1 VKLHVFKIA
10 VVALSTAFGLAIG
23 QSQDQSSPPPAQG
36 GSTPQSE
43 APRRV
48 RISQKVSE
56 ALITKKVQPEYA
68 QAAREKRIQGLV
80 ILKAEINK
88 EGDVTDLTLLS
99 GHPLLAPAAIDAV
112 KQWKYKPFL
121 LNGQPIAVETQVS
134 VSFVLQMK

>member
-68 QAAREKRIQGLV
+68 QEAREKRIQGLV

-99 GHPLLAPAAIDAV
+99 GHPLLAPADAV

-134 VSFVLQMK
+134 VSFVLQVK